1 MRKISS
7 LTLAMMVLTV
17 LTAMAEEATGS
28 QEEQIARFRVTG
40 EVGYVFLTDHEDKIL
55 EDAIGYGITAGYRLS
70 PSIEIRLPLFY
81 SHHKEKEDIPDNE
94 SAEVSLFSITPGLAF
109 STTGKLSV
117 WFFIGA
123 GVNFMEEEYKIGNLS
138 SDERNLAGASCTAAG
153 LDLNLFRNL
162 SIGFSGSLRTAS
174 REVIQYDG
182 SEDWETFVYYTAV
195 GRLTYAF

>member
-1 MRKISS
+1 MRKISL
-7 LTLAMMVLTV
+7 LTLGMILLTV
-17 LTAMAEEATGS
+17 LTAVAEEETSA
-28 QEEQIARFRVTG
+28 QEEQFTRFRITG
-40 EVGYVFLTDHEDKIL
+40 EMGYVFLTDHEDEIL
-55 EDAIGYGITAGYRLS
+55 EDAMGYGITAGYRLS
-70 PSIEIRLPLFY
+70 PSLEVRLPLFY
-81 SHHKEKEDIPDNE
+81 SHHKEKDDIADTE

-138 SDERNLAGASCTAAG
+138 SDERNLAGASCSAAG
-153 LDLNLFRNL
+153 LDLNLFRNF
-162 SIGFSGSLRTAS
+162 SIGVSGSVRTAT
-174 REVIQYDG
+174 REVTQYDG